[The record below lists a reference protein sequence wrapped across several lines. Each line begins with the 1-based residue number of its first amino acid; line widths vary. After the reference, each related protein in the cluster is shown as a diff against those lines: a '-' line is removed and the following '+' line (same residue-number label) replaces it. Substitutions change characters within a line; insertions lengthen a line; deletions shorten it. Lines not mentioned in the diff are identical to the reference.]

1 MKHLRFALVASASL
15 MGIAYA
21 QDEEQRRAPPVEI
34 PDFSNLDEYIYE
46 PKSTFTIGIRHIS
59 GAKTSFAAKGGK
71 IASPF
76 NPGEDAT
83 SVIARTYQDG
93 NVQLDSRGTG
103 AVDTNGNPII
113 NPDTGFQTPVPNDG
127 RTNSWNYT
135 DLSQLSRPG
144 LIAFHDYSA
153 TILPTATAAQKDS
166 DSSMGVD
173 LVVHR
178 DMGKLFGRFP
188 WTLTGGMSISDISA
202 NTQSAMRA
210 EIDTVTDYYRYY
222 TQSGG
227 RLPDP
232 PYSAP
237 SSTTETSLGP
247 DGNPLLNTDGSAVT
261 RTIDTTVLLDN
272 KPIYRDPNGKTI
284 NDTMVTN
291 RWKLK
296 GAYYTFRAGP
306 TLWIPITTR
315 LKASVSAGVAVAFAG
330 SSYTVTEVLTPEV
343 GTELAETETSDDYKL
358 LPGYYADATLQFDLT
373 ERAGFYAGAIYQ
385 STGDYTQTIENATSS
400 YSTKIDLSKQSGVRA
415 GMTFRF

>member
-15 MGIAYA
+15 MGLAYA

-59 GAKTSFAAKGGK
+59 GAKTSFAAGAGK

-76 NPGEDAT
+76 SPGEDAT
-83 SVIARTYQDG
+83 SVIARSYQDG
-93 NVQLDSRGTG
+93 NVQLDTRGTG
-103 AVDTNGNPII
+103 VVDANGNPVI
-113 NPDTGFQTPVPNDG
+113 NPETGVQTPIPNDG

-144 LIAFHDYSA
+144 LIAFRDYSA
-153 TILPTATAAQKDS
+153 DIKATSGIEKDS

-178 DMGKLFGRFP
+178 DMGKLLGRFP

-202 NTQSAMRA
+202 NTMSAVNA
-210 EIDTVTDYYRYY
+210 DVTSITDYYRYY
-222 TQSGG
+222 PQGG
-227 RLPDP
+227 GALPNP

-272 KPIYRDPNGKTI
+272 SPIYRDRNTVGSNTL
-284 NDTMVTN
+284 VSN
-291 RWKLK
+291 RWKVK

-343 GTELAETETSDDYKL
+343 GTELAETESSDDYKL

-373 ERAGFYAGAIYQ
+373 DRAGFYAGAIYQ